1 MREVALVFHS
11 PNHFLVLLHYQSRA
25 QVGGF
30 GGATACSRYAGC
42 WDCPS
47 ACSTCFPMKIARG
60 PSNQHPS
67 GLRTLYTLT
76 KILVSPNPENRKSNE
91 EAFTQQDPVINLGVR
106 SLGPRLTIT
115 FKNPDAQAFEGFLK
129 GSITGVLVLFSR
141 VLWGVG
147 FYGVTCIRA
156 PPQNPKSPCEPAPI

>member
-25 QVGGF
+25 QVGRF

-76 KILVSPNPENRKSNE
+76 KILVSPNTENRKSNE
-91 EAFTQQDPVINLGVR
+91 EAFTQQDPVVNLGVR
-106 SLGPRLTIT
+106 SLGPRLPIT
-115 FKNPDAQAFEGFLK
+115 FRNPDAKAFEGFLK
-129 GSITGVLVLFSR
+129 GSTTGVLVFFQ
-141 VLWGVG
+141 G
-147 FYGVTCIRA
+147 FYGGLVFMGLLL
-156 PPQNPKSPCEPAPI
+156 